1 MNYVK
6 KLKKCQNIQSLESEQ
21 GLTNN
26 LIKANNLKRNI
37 INLHST

>member
-1 MNYVK
+1 MLKN
-6 KLKKCQNIQSLESEQ
+6 LKKCQNIQSLESEQ